1 MATTPIQDP
10 RVGPPRI
17 PLVTSMENRGTS
29 VRQDARLVNAFA
41 EKTGAGELHVYKRP
55 GTAVHTTLSGAGRGV
70 FNWNGDIFA
79 VFGAALYKNGVSL
92 GAVTAT
98 GGNFT
103 FSSTLG
109 ETPTLFLKNTTN
121 AYTYNTTDGL
131 DAVAAATTYSVTG
144 DTHTSTTIDGILP
157 NTTGLVADASI
168 EGSGIAAF
176 TYIVSVDS
184 ASAITISEAT
194 TSTVNDTP
202 LTIITPGYNAA
213 TVPGQVYLD
222 ATTYVMDSSARI
234 YGSELNDCT
243 TWDALN
249 NLVAQIEP
257 DGGVALAKQL
267 VYVVAFKEFSTEVFF
282 DKANAVG
289 SPLGTVQGAKVNYG
303 CRDAGTV
310 QDLDGTLIWVS
321 KTKNGTLAVH
331 SLDGLKAQQVSHP
344 AVDRLLHASTF
355 TGCYS
360 LAVKLGGHKFYILT
374 LPASNLTLVLE
385 PTSGIWSQWTDADG
399 NYFPFVSAAATSAQ
413 EVLLQHEDD
422 GKLYTLSMGNT
433 NDAGSVI
440 PVDIYTPN
448 WDGQTSRG
456 KYVRRLDFVGD
467 HTPGCVLFVR
477 TNDFDYRA
485 DRWTNYR
492 MVDMG
497 EQRPNLREGGTFSR
511 RAFHIHHIA
520 DTALRLE
527 AIEAHLLLGDI

>member
-1 MATTPIQDP
+1 M
-10 RVGPPRI
+10 R
-17 PLVTSMENRGTS
+17 E
-29 VRQDARLVNAFA
+29 DARLVNAFA
-41 EKTGAGELHVYKRP
+41 EKAGTGELHVYKRP
-55 GTAVHTTLSGAGRGV
+55 GTEVHTTLSGAGRGL

-92 GAVTAT
+92 GAVAAA
-98 GGNFT
+98 GGDFT

-131 DAVAAATTYSVTG
+131 DAVVAATTYSVTG
-144 DTHTSTTIDGILP
+144 DTHATVTIDGILP
-157 NTTGLVADASI
+157 NTTGFVADASI
-168 EGSGIAAF
+168 EGSGIPGFA
-176 TYIVSVDS
+176 YIVSVDS

-194 TSTVNDTP
+194 TSTLNDTP
-202 LTIITPGYNAA
+202 LTVVTPGYHAA

-267 VYVVAFKEFSTEVFF
+267 VYVVAFKGLSTEVFF

-289 SPLGTVQGAKVNYG
+289 SPLGTVQGAKINHG

-310 QDLDGTLIWVS
+310 QDLDGTLFWVS
-321 KTKNGTLAVH
+321 QTKNGTVAVH
-331 SLDGLKAQQVSHP
+331 SLEGLKAQPVGSP
-344 AVDRLLHASTF
+344 SVDRLLQASDF

-360 LAVKLGGHKFYILT
+360 LSLKLGGHKFYVLT
-374 LPASNLTLVLE
+374 LPASNVTLALE
-385 PTSGIWSQWTDADG
+385 TTSGIWSQWTDVSG
-399 NYFPFVSAAATSAQ
+399 NYFPFNHNAATSDQ
-413 EVLLQHEDD
+413 EVLLQHVSD
-422 GKLYTLSMGNT
+422 GKLYTFSLENT
-433 NDAGSVI
+433 NDAGAVI
-440 PVDIYTPN
+440 PVDIYSPN
-448 WDGQTSRG
+448 WDGQTSIR

-467 HTPGCVLFVR
+467 HTPGCMLYVR
-477 TNDFDYRA
+477 FNDSDYRH

-492 MVDMG
+492 VVDMSVS
-497 EQRPNLREGGTFSR
+497 RPNLRECGTFSR
-511 RAFHIHHIA
+511 RAFHIRHTA
-520 DTALRLE
+520 DTPLRLE
-527 AIEAHLLLGDI
+527 AIEAHLLLGET